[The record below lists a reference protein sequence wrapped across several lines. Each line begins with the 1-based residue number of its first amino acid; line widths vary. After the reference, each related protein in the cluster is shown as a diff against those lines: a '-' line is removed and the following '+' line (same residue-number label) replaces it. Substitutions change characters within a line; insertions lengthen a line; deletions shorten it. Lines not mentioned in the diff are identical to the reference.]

1 MSQENSPSGPWW
13 RGLSR
18 YQLFAFA
25 IASSAWFFDCFD
37 QQIFN
42 LAREDAVKAITGSTD
57 LAPYTMSA
65 FLVGWGIGGM
75 YFGALGDRLGRAKIL
90 TLCIFLYAAF
100 TGLSAFSVSIWDF
113 CLYRLL
119 TGIGVGGV
127 FGLAVALVSDV
138 VEGDKR
144 PKALGTFQALST
156 IGNISAGAVALGVA
170 ALITAGVIAPALNWK
185 VLFLVGAIPALITGF
200 IALKLREPQ
209 KWIDA
214 RAAGKAKGEKAGS
227 YTELLGNKQTR
238 KNALLG
244 LVLCSAGIIGLWGLG
259 NFQPKIVGAIISE
272 QQKLLLGIN
281 GVPSDEQKKALSAAV
296 ANAKAWALMAQNL
309 GGFFGM
315 LLLAK
320 MAQVWGRR
328 PAFAVGFVAAT
339 AATMLVFKCLDTY
352 QEIWW
357 MIPLMGATQLSLFA
371 GFAIYL
377 PELFPSSQRATGVS
391 FCYNIGR
398 FVAATAPF
406 TLAAWTTKM
415 TSGLSTEA
423 EKLVVFRDAGF
434 WMSLVLLTGL
444 LVLPFLPETKG
455 KPLPE

>member
-1 MSQENSPSGPWW
+1 MSQENTASGPWW
-13 RGLSR
+13 RGLTR

-42 LAREDAVKAITGSTD
+42 LTRGDAMKA
-57 LAPYTMSA
+57 LAPLSGLDPKVAGGYAQSC
-65 FLVGWGIGGM
+65 FLIGWGIGGI
-75 YFGALGDRLGRAKIL
+75 YFGALGDRLGRARIL

-100 TGLSAFSVSIWDF
+100 TGLSAFSTGVWDF
-113 CLYRLL
+113 CAYRVL

-138 VEGDKR
+138 IEGDKR

-156 IGNISAGAVALGVA
+156 IGNIGAGAMALGAA
-170 ALITAGVIAPALNWK
+170 ALVTAGTLQPEWSWK
-185 VLFLVGAIPALITGF
+185 ALFLVGAIPALITGF

-209 KWIDA
+209 KWIEA
-214 RAAGKAKGEKAGS
+214 RAAGKEKGEKAGS
-227 YTELLGNKQTR
+227 YLVLLGDSTQR

-244 LVLCSAGIIGLWGLG
+244 LILCSAGIIGLWGLG
-259 NFQPKIVGAIISE
+259 NFQPEVVTGLLKEKYSADGLLGKDLEGAIAR
-272 QQKLLLGIN
+272 
-281 GVPSDEQKKALSAAV
+281 DRAFAF
-296 ANAKAWALMAQNL
+296 MAQNL

-315 LLLAK
+315 LALAK
-320 MAQVWGRR
+320 LAQVWGRR
-328 PAFAVGFVAAT
+328 PAFALGFISAT
-339 AATMLVFKCLDTY
+339 LATMLMFKAMTSYDK
-352 QEIWW
+352 IWW
-357 MIPLMGATQLSLFA
+357 IIPLMGAAQYSLFA
-371 GFAIYL
+371 GYAIYL

-398 FVAATAPF
+398 FVAATAPV
-406 TLAAWTTKM
+406 TLGAWTAY
-415 TSGLSTEA
+415 LSKNAATEA
-423 EKLVVFRDAGF
+423 EKLNAFRDAGF
-434 WMSLVLLTGL
+434 WMSLILLTGL